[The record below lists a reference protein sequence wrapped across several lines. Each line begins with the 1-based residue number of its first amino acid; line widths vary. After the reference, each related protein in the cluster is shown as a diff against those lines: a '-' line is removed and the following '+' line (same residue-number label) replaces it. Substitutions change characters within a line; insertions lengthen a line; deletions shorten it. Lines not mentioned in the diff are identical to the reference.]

1 MRIEEQLVE
10 ALRDGFVC
18 DNCLGRVGGN
28 LLSGFSNKERGRIFR
43 HYMAFLLDS
52 GEKLDVDLSNFYGI
66 KFRNIKL
73 SAKKPEKCKICRN
86 FFLEE
91 MSRVSKQ
98 IVKELRGVEFKTFLI
113 GSIPTDE
120 MLKEEEKLYENIGT
134 DFVESIKSEINR
146 ELGKEVEKRTG
157 KLFSQKNADVTI
169 LVNLKTGKVRRDIR
183 SLYILGKYKKLVRG
197 IPQTRWVCP
206 KCMGKGCVNCR
217 GTGKLYPV
225 SVQEIIERPL
235 LKASKSK
242 KSSFHASG
250 REDIDARCLDYR
262 PFVIE
267 MIKPLKRKIDLRE
280 AQKKINRS
288 KKVNVSGLKFTTKD
302 TIMRL
307 KTERI
312 DKTYLAEVD
321 FEKKIDRKKLKNLK
335 RLASEPILQKTPI
348 RVIHRRADK
357 FRKRL
362 VKKISWKLLGGKKMA
377 LRVRAESGLYI
388 KELISGDQGRTK
400 PSVSELIINKPKKIK
415 LDVVKIHTRE

>member
-388 KELISGDQGRTK
+388 KELISGDQGRTR

>member
-73 SAKKPEKCKICRN
+73 SAKKPEKCKICKN
-86 FFLEE
+86 FFLEQ

-388 KELISGDQGRTK
+388 KELISGDQGRTR